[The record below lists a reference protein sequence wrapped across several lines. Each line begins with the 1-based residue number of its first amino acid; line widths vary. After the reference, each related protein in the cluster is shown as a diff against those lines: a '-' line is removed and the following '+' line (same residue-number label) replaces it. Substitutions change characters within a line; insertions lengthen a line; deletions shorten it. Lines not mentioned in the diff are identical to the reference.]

1 MMPRP
6 TTLAKGS
13 IGARA
18 RGTFSGVSASRRLR
32 IAAGAAVLVVAC
44 DRSAPAPSMPASPV
58 VPMPT
63 VAAPIV
69 ERAAVDASRERACA
83 SDEACGWDEPRS
95 TCIVGGE
102 PPYPRDPE
110 RAMFCACR
118 EQRCELVVVGPFAC
132 ASWRDCSWTTK
143 PHLRPIPSK
152 EERRPFARPVRPCR
166 DGEVDSVCTENDAGV
181 KVCRIR
187 SWKC

>member
-1 MMPRP
+1 MMPRAG
-6 TTLAKGS
+6 TLAKGS

-18 RGTFSGVSASRRLR
+18 RGTFALVSASRRFVF
-32 IAAGAAVLVVAC
+32 AAGVAIAVVAC
-44 DRSAPAPSMPASPV
+44 DRSGSVQSTASSVVPAPS
-58 VPMPT
+58 

-69 ERAAVDASRERACA
+69 EAASADASRERACT

-95 TCIVGGE
+95 ACVVGGE

-110 RAMFCACR
+110 RGMFCACR

-152 EERRPFARPVRPCR
+152 EERRPFPRPVRPCR
-166 DGEVDSVCTENDAGV
+166 DGEVDSVCAENDAGV